1 MTAGL
6 IVSTSTPCSM
16 ADGIRRDA
24 VSPDSRRGLLW
35 QPERRCRHLITIVP
49 LQQLSQS
56 RFRVGNYSNGVGLE
70 IEARARAHP
79 DIPGISRRHTTTRS
93 AWRSWS
99 WPDCRPQPPLNDTQ
113 AKGEIEVGADEQHE
127 QPRAPEDAARPFEEW
142 HSPGQ
147 RESSGRLP
155 KPPGSAQPS
164 AHPSFGVLI
173 VTRGG
178 RRRAPAGR
186 SRGLPASGS

>member
-35 QPERRCRHLITIVP
+35 QHESRCRHLITIVP

-99 WPDCRPQPPLNDTQ
+99 WLDRRPQPPLDDTQ
-113 AKGEIEVGADEQHE
+113 AKGEIKVGADEQHE
-127 QPRAPEDAARPFEEW
+127 QPRAPEDAARPFEE
-142 HSPGQ
+142 GI
-147 RESSGRLP
+147 RL
-155 KPPGSAQPS
+155 
-164 AHPSFGVLI
+164 VNER
-173 VTRGG
+173 VRGG
-178 RRRAPAGR
+178 CR
-186 SRGLPASGS
+186 SRQEQAERIHNCYPEPRQTLASA